1 MRDSGE
7 GIRCIHQVYITCGRF
22 ASMQLF
28 SQRSHVDILR
38 ETHKLLAAH
47 GHSLHF
53 IEFNSNAAFTRVFD
67 TFLLGCGSSLLAN
80 SSALMALISRSLV
93 KFQRAPAGC
102 FVPPFAL
109 PFLHHMWSFLWL
121 PCFHCSVN
129 TVKSFP
135 YLLQLVCVCTCP
147 HLVVQLQLSPFQ
159 SMGHRWR
166 RCSSD
171 TNRLCSIYGL
181 TTASLD
187 MKSEHH
193 LNKCV
198 KPILQSS
205 P

>member
-1 MRDSGE
+1 MCARSSPQRASPIRFLCITCVMATKLKCQDCACSHVVRECVIGNCVSSYMRDSGE

-102 FVPPFAL
+102 FVPL
-109 PFLHHMWSFLWL
+109 L
-121 PCFHCSVN
+121 PCHFCI
-129 TVKSFP
+129 
-135 YLLQLVCVCTCP
+135 TCG
-147 HLVVQLQLSPFQ
+147 PFFGF
-159 SMGHRWR
+159 SA
-166 RCSSD
+166 
-171 TNRLCSIYGL
+171 SI
-181 TTASLD
+181 AA
-187 MKSEHH
+187 
-193 LNKCV
+193 
-198 KPILQSS
+198 
-205 P
+205 

>member
-1 MRDSGE
+1 MRIFIVGE
-7 GIRCIHQVYITCGRF
+7 LIRTHGFDFTFPGQVPTS
-22 ASMQLF
+22 ASWMF
-28 SQRSHVDILR
+28 R
-38 ETHKLLAAH
+38 T
-47 GHSLHF
+47 
-53 IEFNSNAAFTRVFD
+53 
-67 TFLLGCGSSLLAN
+67 
-80 SSALMALISRSLV
+80 
-93 KFQRAPAGC
+93 
-102 FVPPFAL
+102 PFAL
-109 PFLHHMWSFLWL
+109 PFPHHMWSFLWL
-121 PCFHCSVN
+121 QCFHCSVN

-205 P
+205 PENSELRHMKSEHHLNKCVKPMLQSSPDNSELRHDF